1 MLLWY
6 SYMKFRQF
14 LGGRVHTSW
23 LVAFLCMGFLGGA
36 GLALLFRESIFAT
49 PMWLTVATILIIL
62 TFISRLRVMVVVAIV
77 AGLILGLAR
86 ATLMRVDM
94 NAYSDF
100 LGQEVVL
107 RGVVKDDPDVGSSHD
122 LRMKLVDTEVIS
134 SDDYE
139 KLSGE
144 VENLD
149 DYFTS
154 LPGQIWVSAMARGV
168 DVKRSDVVEISGRL
182 RSGFGTFP
190 ASMSFAD
197 LVLVTRSPGADP
209 MRDVRDAFGDRLRT
223 VIKAPA
229 ADLGMGILA
238 GQKTAL
244 PADLSAAF
252 IIASLTHIVVASG
265 YNLTILI
272 CFARRLFAKVSRFA
286 ALGFGG
292 MLVFAFACTTGFSP
306 SMTRAALV
314 AGLSL
319 IAWYYG
325 RRFHPVVLL
334 TTVAAITIA
343 LDPTQ
348 IWGDAG
354 WYMSFLSFVGVII
367 LAPLI
372 KSYFWG
378 KDKKLVIPL
387 TAKFWGKF
395 RRRYFAKKNFIAPSP
410 REPSFNVR
418 QIFIETLSA
427 QIMAAPIIALFMGQ
441 FSSYGLLANLLVL
454 PILPLVMLLTFIAG
468 IAAFILPHACAQIVA
483 APAQWLLDYIIGV
496 ARQIS
501 DMPGASHELTFP
513 PLIYVGIFVLIL
525 AAILYM
531 KKKTKH
537 NFREDNVV
545 E

>member
-1 MLLWY
+1 MPL
-6 SYMKFRQF
+6 
-14 LGGRVHTSW
+14 W
-23 LVAFLCMGFLGGA
+23 LVVAVA
-36 GLALLFRESIFAT
+36 
-49 PMWLTVATILIIL
+49 LTVII
-62 TFISRLRVMVVVAIV
+62 FISRLRVMVVFAVA
-77 AGLILGLAR
+77 AGLIFGLVR
-86 ATLMRVDM
+86 GTWTRIDLNV
-94 NAYSDF
+94 YSGWI
-100 LGQEVVL
+100 GQNVIL
-107 RGVVKDDPDVGSSHD
+107 RGAVKDDPDIGLSHD
-122 LRMKLVDTEVIS
+122 LRLKLVNAEVIL
-134 SDDYE
+134 SDDCE

-209 MRDVRDAFGDRLRT
+209 MRDVRDAFGDKLRT
-223 VIKAPA
+223 VIEAPA

-238 GQKTAL
+238 GQKAAL
-244 PADLSAAF
+244 PADVSAAF

-272 CFARRLFAKVSRFA
+272 RFARRLFAKVSRFA

-319 IAWYYG
+319 ISWYYG

-395 RRRYFAKKNFIAPSP
+395 RRRYFAKKNFVAPTP
-410 REPSFNVR
+410 REPSFNIR

-483 APAQWLLDYIIGV
+483 MPAQWLLNYIIGV

-501 DMPGASHELTFP
+501 DMPGASHELTFS